1 MNITQNTVALVTG
14 GGSGLGEA
22 TARRLHD
29 AGAGV
34 VIVDLPSS
42 KGEALAAELGERAR
56 FVATDVRDEDAV
68 QAAVDAARELGDLR
82 VAVTCAGIGTP
93 GRIVGRNGPASLD
106 AFATVIRVNLIGSF
120 NLMRLVA
127 AGAQPVAAD
136 EVLVARVD
144 LDAPRKA

>member
-56 FVATDVRDEDAV
+56 FVAADVRDEAQV
-68 QAAVDAARELGDLR
+68 QAAVTAALVSAGVY
-82 VAVTCAGIGTP
+82 VALTAIQLAPWAAAG
-93 GRIVGRNGPASLD
+93 L
-106 AFATVIRVNLIGSF
+106 AFAGGFVLR
-120 NLMRLVA
+120 
-127 AGAQPVAAD
+127 AGALAWGWSLPAFRD
-136 EVLVARVD
+136 RST
-144 LDAPRKA
+144 PPS

>member
-29 AGAGV
+29 AGARV

-56 FVATDVRDEDAV
+56 FVAADVRDE
-68 QAAVDAARELGDLR
+68 
-82 VAVTCAGIGTP
+82 
-93 GRIVGRNGPASLD
+93 
-106 AFATVIRVNLIGSF
+106 
-120 NLMRLVA
+120 
-127 AGAQPVAAD
+127 AQV
-136 EVLVARVD
+136 
-144 LDAPRKA
+144 